1 MEGDRVTVVGERIR
15 QLRRQSGKT
24 LREQASELG
33 ISASSLSMLENSR
46 GGISLARL
54 QLVARHFGLPVTD
67 LLAGPAPAG
76 NAAGAPEVF
85 RGTALSPGVSRGR
98 GTRYQLLGAPAGHE
112 LQPYLLSFEPGGGFE
127 KDAIAHAGEEFAYV
141 IFGRVELLYAGES
154 LELGAG
160 DAVRFRTDVPH
171 AFRNPSQTTVA
182 IVVGAATPP
191 W

>member
-1 MEGDRVTVVGERIR
+1 MEGDHMTVVGARIR

-33 ISASSLSMLENSR
+33 ISASSLSVLENGR
-46 GGISLARL
+46 GGVSLARL
-54 QLVARHFGLPVTD
+54 QRVARHFGLSVTD

-85 RGTALSPGVSRGR
+85 RGTSLPLSVSRGH
-98 GTRYQLLGAPAGHE
+98 GARYQLLGTPSDHE

-154 LELGAG
+154 LGLGAG
-160 DAVRFRTDVPH
+160 DAVRFRTTAPH
-171 AFRNPSQTTVA
+171 AFRNPSETSVA